1 MKSKIKTLSTLL
13 VASTVTMHLMNKAK
27 ETKYKDNI
35 IKTEDDLYYETK
47 YGKMRY
53 IKKGTGSPIVLI
65 HSLDIGS
72 SIYEYH
78 KIIDSLSQNNTV
90 YAIDLLGYGLSDKP
104 QLSYTNYLYINILV
118 SFIHDIVGKKTDII
132 TSGDSSTI
140 AIMMNMI
147 NNEII
152 NKMTFINPQNIY
164 DMNVIPS
171 KQNKYMN
178 TIYELPI
185 YGTFAYYNVNKEEKM
200 KEKFITDY
208 FYDPAKINKQ
218 YIEAYMQSSYIG
230 GSGNKYSFSSV
241 ENHYTNINFLK
252 ALKSNTKQITL
263 ILGSDVNNNE
273 TNKENYEHYNSN
285 IRSIAIQNTKKLPH
299 LESPEEVIE
308 LLV

>member
-13 VASTVTMHLMNKAK
+13 VASTVTMHLMNKTK

-35 IKTEDDLYYETK
+35 IKTENDLYYETK

-53 IKKGTGSPIVLI
+53 IKKGTGGPIVLI

-104 QLSYTNYLYINILV
+104 QISYTNYLYINILV

-171 KQNKYMN
+171 KQNKYMH

-218 YIEAYMQSSYIG
+218 DIEAYMQSSYIG

-285 IRSIAIQNTKKLPH
+285 IRSIAIINTKKLPH